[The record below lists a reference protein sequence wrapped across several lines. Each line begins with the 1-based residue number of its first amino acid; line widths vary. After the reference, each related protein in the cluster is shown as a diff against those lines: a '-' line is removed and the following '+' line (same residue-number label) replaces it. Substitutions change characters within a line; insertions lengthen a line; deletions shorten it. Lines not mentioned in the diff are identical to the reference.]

1 MNLKKAISVL
11 LIGLFSLLMFSFVR
25 CKVYVYASPSVI
37 HVPTSDILTIQQGV
51 DIASSGDTILVA
63 SGTYHENLTITKSV
77 FLVGEN
83 RTRTIIDGDG
93 ASNVIS
99 INSDNVTIESLTIT
113 KSVQRFNDVG
123 IRVSRR
129 TGIIINDTEI
139 TNTSTGIALEFS
151 SGGSF
156 SGNIIANN
164 TYAVNFLYSNNN
176 VFSKNNVSD
185 DLEGAILQFSNDNVF
200 FGNTFSG
207 NFEDVFLSES
217 NANLFHH
224 NNFLDAIQVQNPST
238 NIWSR
243 NGEGNYWAYYNFSGK
258 DTNGDGIGNQPY
270 YIDENNQDDNPL
282 IGAFSEYDVLFKD
295 EEFPITIIS
304 NSTITDFRFEIGRE
318 TGNEVLSFN
327 TAGEDGTLGFCRM
340 TIPKPLMAYPLMV
353 LDREGSINASSLSA
367 SNETITYLY
376 FTYPHG
382 DQSITVIY
390 SEALHLQSEL
400 LNEYGKLQTDFNSL
414 NATYQALL
422 TSFNA
427 SLQAEIDNM
436 NFKYEALLNSFDLLL
451 QNISQLQSSYL
462 ALNSSLQSSLA
473 DQSQSVQNVH
483 NLTYIFGAITAAF
496 LITTVYL
503 STRASG
509 NRKPKARAAE
519 EER

>member
-224 NNFLDAIQVQNPST
+224 NNFLDAIQVQNRCT
-238 NIWSR
+238 
-243 NGEGNYWAYYNFSGK
+243 
-258 DTNGDGIGNQPY
+258 
-270 YIDENNQDDNPL
+270 
-282 IGAFSEYDVLFKD
+282 
-295 EEFPITIIS
+295 
-304 NSTITDFRFEIGRE
+304 
-318 TGNEVLSFN
+318 
-327 TAGEDGTLGFCRM
+327 
-340 TIPKPLMAYPLMV
+340 
-353 LDREGSINASSLSA
+353 
-367 SNETITYLY
+367 
-376 FTYPHG
+376 
-382 DQSITVIY
+382 
-390 SEALHLQSEL
+390 
-400 LNEYGKLQTDFNSL
+400 
-414 NATYQALL
+414 
-422 TSFNA
+422 
-427 SLQAEIDNM
+427 QAEN
-436 NFKYEALLNSFDLLL
+436 
-451 QNISQLQSSYL
+451 
-462 ALNSSLQSSLA
+462 
-473 DQSQSVQNVH
+473 
-483 NLTYIFGAITAAF
+483 
-496 LITTVYL
+496 
-503 STRASG
+503 
-509 NRKPKARAAE
+509 
-519 EER
+519 